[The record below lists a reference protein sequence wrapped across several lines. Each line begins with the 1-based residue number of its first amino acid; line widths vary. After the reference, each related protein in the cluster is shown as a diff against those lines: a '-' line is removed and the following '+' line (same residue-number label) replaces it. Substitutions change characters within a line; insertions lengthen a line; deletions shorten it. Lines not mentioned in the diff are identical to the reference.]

1 MKITTNEYH
10 DLLAEN
16 ARLREQL
23 HSARYILQEIS
34 RETLAIESGLP
45 MGVIVSAMEN
55 ILANAS
61 DDRQLPGHTAQPQ
74 NQPLTG

>member
-23 HSARYILQEIS
+23 HSARYILEEIS

-55 ILANAS
+55 ILANTEVSYSSPESEAATKEN
-61 DDRQLPGHTAQPQ
+61 L
-74 NQPLTG
+74 